1 MGDPE
6 SDMLRAVAD
15 DAEARPQDPRYC
27 LVKSTQYGD
36 SLQVFT
42 VVSVPKTY
50 GMKSTQYP
58 VEEKND
64 RSFKENVMAV
74 TRILLV
80 DDDET
85 QNIIMRRLLE
95 REGFDVMVADN
106 VVKALQLINSERY
119 DVLLSDLHMP
129 RAGDGLTVIGA
140 MRHLNPNAIA
150 ILLTGFPE
158 MDAAARA
165 ILRQADEIMIKR
177 TDSMELIELIKDR
190 IVKGT
195 RNIQPKVESV
205 ATILER
211 AAPGCIEDWF
221 REVQLDG
228 KLTLVPLTPEQ
239 RCCHLPQV
247 FRDLVARLRAA
258 LPLGRKGPLS
268 AFAANHGL
276 TRRRQGYSAAMMVEE
291 SRILQVCIFH
301 TLEKNLATID
311 FSVLLSQ
318 VMTIA
323 DEVDSQLRQAME
335 NYVEES
341 VLESVA
347 S

>member
-1 MGDPE
+1 MTIT
-6 SDMLRAVAD
+6 
-15 DAEARPQDPRYC
+15 
-27 LVKSTQYGD
+27 K
-36 SLQVFT
+36 
-42 VVSVPKTY
+42 
-50 GMKSTQYP
+50 
-58 VEEKND
+58 
-64 RSFKENVMAV
+64 
-74 TRILLV
+74 ILLV
-80 DDDET
+80 DDDEVH
-85 QNIIMRRLLE
+85 NIIMRRLLE
-95 REGFDVMVADN
+95 REGFDITVANN
-106 VVKALQLINSERY
+106 VARALKLISSEPY

-129 RAGDGLTVIGA
+129 RAGDGLTVISA

-158 MDAAARA
+158 MDVAAQA

-177 TDSMELIELIKDR
+177 TDSTELVELIKLR
-190 IVKGT
+190 IATGT

-211 AAPGCIEDWF
+211 AAPSCIEDWF
-221 REVQLDG
+221 REVQLDS
-228 KLTLVPLTPEQ
+228 KLSLVPLTPEQ
-239 RCCHLPQV
+239 RYGHLPQV

-258 LPLGRKGPLS
+258 LPFGTKGQVSPS
-268 AFAANHGL
+268 AANHGL

-301 TLEKNLATID
+301 TLEKNLASID

-335 NYVEES
+335 CYVEES
-341 VLESVA
+341 VADSLPA
-347 S
+347 

>member
-1 MGDPE
+1 MA
-6 SDMLRAVAD
+6 LRF
-15 DAEARPQDPRYC
+15 RNLQDVY
-27 LVKSTQYGD
+27 
-36 SLQVFT
+36 
-42 VVSVPKTY
+42 VPKSYCYKVSAVSRRRKEQTI
-50 GMKSTQYP
+50 
-58 VEEKND
+58 EE
-64 RSFKENVMAV
+64 SCMAV
-74 TRILLV
+74 TKILLV
-80 DDDET
+80 DDDEI
-85 QNIIMRRLLE
+85 QNIIMRKLLAC
-95 REGFDVMVADN
+95 EGFEITVASN
-106 VVKALQLINSERY
+106 VAEALKLISSERY

-129 RAGDGLTVIGA
+129 GAADGLTVISA

-150 ILLTGFPE
+150 ILLTSFPE
-158 MDAAARA
+158 MDVAAQA

-177 TDSMELIELIKDR
+177 PDWTELVELIKHR
-190 IVKGT
+190 IATGT
-195 RNIQPKVESV
+195 PHMDPKVESV

-211 AAPGCIEDWF
+211 AAPSCIEDWF
-221 REVQLDG
+221 RLVILDSE
-228 KLTLVPLTPEQ
+228 LSPVPLTPEE
-239 RCCHLPQV
+239 RCGHLPQV

-258 LPLGRKGPLS
+258 LPFGSKGPLS

-341 VLESVA
+341 ILDELPA
-347 S
+347 